1 MGNEYLTINNWMMKY
16 ELEIETGLL
25 QAFID
30 ECRAGRLPV
39 HIQRGVPYDD
49 ANGTMLETVIIECP
63 DTDFDFN
70 AAMSRVINRHYN
82 LNDTEQ

>member
-1 MGNEYLTINNWMMKY
+1 MMKY
-16 ELEIETGLL
+16 ELEIERGLL
-25 QAFID
+25 AGVID

-70 AAMSRVINRHYN
+70 AVMSRVINRHYN

>member
-1 MGNEYLTINNWMMKY
+1 MMKY

-25 QAFID
+25 QALID

-39 HIQRGVPYDD
+39 HIRRGVPYDD

-70 AAMSRVINRHYN
+70 AVMSRVINRHYN